1 MEWRWFSYGLYI
13 SSWFTGN
20 YRTVISKNST
30 RSTSC
35 YSQRYWIS
43 SGYYCICLWRN
54 QCEVRARK
62 ARDFNQFWI
71 SFRNDKE
78 YEDSYLKVEL
88 ARRLLDEYPALK
100 DNNVK
105 RNEIRDH
112 IISIV
117 KRADQGKRKFLTFV
131 DVNSTTASLN
141 DFHKF
146 ILSALL
152 QCMNEIF
159 IF

>member
-1 MEWRWFSYGLYI
+1 L
-13 SSWFTGN
+13 
-20 YRTVISKNST
+20 
-30 RSTSC
+30 
-35 YSQRYWIS
+35 
-43 SGYYCICLWRN
+43 
-54 QCEVRARK
+54 
-62 ARDFNQFWI
+62 
-71 SFRNDKE
+71 FRNDKE
-78 YEDSYLKVEL
+78 YDDGYLKVEL

-112 IISIV
+112 IIAIV
-117 KRADQGKRKFLTFV
+117 KKADQGKRKFLTFV

-152 QCMNEIF
+152 QCRLRSIVLLF
-159 IF
+159 LFSSSLLSLFRCFL

>member
-1 MEWRWFSYGLYI
+1 M
-13 SSWFTGN
+13 
-20 YRTVISKNST
+20 
-30 RSTSC
+30 
-35 YSQRYWIS
+35 
-43 SGYYCICLWRN
+43 
-54 QCEVRARK
+54 
-62 ARDFNQFWI
+62 
-71 SFRNDKE
+71 
-78 YEDSYLKVEL
+78 EL

-117 KRADQGKRKFLTFV
+117 KKADQGKRKFLTFV

-152 QCMNEIF
+152 QCMSIEEKFSSREFCMCFSSEERNGK
-159 IF
+159 

>member
-1 MEWRWFSYGLYI
+1 VR
-13 SSWFTGN
+13 
-20 YRTVISKNST
+20 SKTKRKKALNSKKK
-30 RSTSC
+30 
-35 YSQRYWIS
+35 
-43 SGYYCICLWRN
+43 LLF
-54 QCEVRARK
+54 
-62 ARDFNQFWI
+62 DL
-71 SFRNDKE
+71 FRNDRE
-78 YEDSYLKVEL
+78 YDDSYLKVEL

-117 KRADQGKRKFLTFV
+117 KKADQGKRKFLIFI
-131 DVNSTTASLN
+131 DVNSATASLN

-152 QCMNEIF
+152 QCKISIFSSCCLSYYDLF
-159 IF
+159 IFSSKSCNG

>member
-1 MEWRWFSYGLYI
+1 MGF
-13 SSWFTGN
+13 F
-20 YRTVISKNST
+20 
-30 RSTSC
+30 
-35 YSQRYWIS
+35 
-43 SGYYCICLWRN
+43 
-54 QCEVRARK
+54 
-62 ARDFNQFWI
+62 
-71 SFRNDKE
+71 SFRNHKE

-117 KRADQGKRKFLTFV
+117 KKADQGKRKFLTFV
-131 DVNSTTASLN
+131 DVYSTTASLN

-152 QCMNEIF
+152 QCMNSNISFFF
-159 IF
+159 IPIVLFSTKTCY

>member
-1 MEWRWFSYGLYI
+1 
-13 SSWFTGN
+13 
-20 YRTVISKNST
+20 VI
-30 RSTSC
+30 
-35 YSQRYWIS
+35 
-43 SGYYCICLWRN
+43 
-54 QCEVRARK
+54 
-62 ARDFNQFWI
+62 
-71 SFRNDKE
+71 RNDKE
-78 YEDSYLKVEL
+78 YEDGYLKVEL

-112 IISIV
+112 IIAIV
-117 KRADQGKRKFLTFV
+117 KKADQDKRRFLTFV

-152 QCMNEIF
+152 QCKTNETKDKTNVF
-159 IF
+159 NHVFSFALF

>member
-1 MEWRWFSYGLYI
+1 VR
-13 SSWFTGN
+13 
-20 YRTVISKNST
+20 SKTKRKKALNSKKK
-30 RSTSC
+30 
-35 YSQRYWIS
+35 
-43 SGYYCICLWRN
+43 LLF
-54 QCEVRARK
+54 
-62 ARDFNQFWI
+62 DL
-71 SFRNDKE
+71 FRNDRE
-78 YEDSYLKVEL
+78 YDDSYLKVEL

-117 KRADQGKRKFLTFV
+117 KKADQGKRKFLIFI
-131 DVNSTTASLN
+131 DVNSATASLN

-152 QCMNEIF
+152 QCKIF
-159 IF
+159 ILLFFFL

>member
-1 MEWRWFSYGLYI
+1 MKDDNVSQNQYLFLSLSY
-13 SSWFTGN
+13 FA
-20 YRTVISKNST
+20 
-30 RSTSC
+30 
-35 YSQRYWIS
+35 
-43 SGYYCICLWRN
+43 
-54 QCEVRARK
+54 AR
-62 ARDFNQFWI
+62 
-71 SFRNDKE
+71 RNDKD

-88 ARRLLDEYPALK
+88 ARRLLDEYPSLK

-112 IISIV
+112 IIAIV

-152 QCMNEIF
+152 QCKSHSLLTNLRVSIDKTSTASF
-159 IF
+159 I

>member
-1 MEWRWFSYGLYI
+1 MYL
-13 SSWFTGN
+13 
-20 YRTVISKNST
+20 
-30 RSTSC
+30 
-35 YSQRYWIS
+35 
-43 SGYYCICLWRN
+43 
-54 QCEVRARK
+54 
-62 ARDFNQFWI
+62 
-71 SFRNDKE
+71 FRNDKE

-112 IISIV
+112 IIAIV
-117 KRADQGKRKFLTFV
+117 KKSDQGKRKFLTFV

-152 QCMNEIF
+152 QCMQKKRAFDVFFNYNLI
-159 IF
+159 